1 MQGTWKSKVK
11 HIQKDKFKQIVQ
23 TIRYLN
29 PQEFKE
35 PLKVDFIEN
44 YKLKQSRCPNN
55 PMKKK
60 YRKLAISKNRRIQS
74 DYLNKMRSEEEIPT
88 HRISKSILW
97 EVI

>member
-1 MQGTWKSKVK
+1 MQGTWKTKK
-11 HIQKDKFKQIVQ
+11 KYFQKDKFKQIVK

-55 PMKKK
+55 PMKKIIQRDWIRCESWEK
-60 YRKLAISKNRRIQS
+60 KSQPISFQNLYYCRLFKS
-74 DYLNKMRSEEEIPT
+74 KEI
-88 HRISKSILW
+88 
-97 EVI
+97 

>member
-1 MQGTWKSKVK
+1 MQGTWKTKK
-11 HIQKDKFKQIVQ
+11 KYFQKDKFKQIVK

-60 YRKLAISKNRRIQS
+60 YRKLAISKNRRIQR
-74 DYLNKMRSEEEIPT
+74 DYLNKMRWDDSIPT
-88 HRISKSILW
+88 HRMSKSILW